1 MQMLNI
7 IKGPLII
14 KEWTYYELGP
24 SSDVQSCH
32 RIVDTSPK
40 YEVRILTVALMS
52 NDKALI

>member
-1 MQMLNI
+1 MYMQMLNI

-32 RIVDTSPK
+32 RIVDCVT
-40 YEVRILTVALMS
+40 EVRDS
-52 NDKALI
+52 NLNGGTNVQR